1 MTFEEFFT
9 KKKIDLVRLEKAEPS
24 LFVEFKSHFNLMGE
38 KSFDHT
44 KKFWFNK
51 LRHLYHLSSPD
62 KATTKVET
70 EIASQAKPLS
80 SPTIEQAL
88 PLASGP
94 DETPQPQP
102 VVKPAFRPRNIP
114 VKAEEKKLEEP
125 TDSES
130 PAEQLLPSVIKPG
143 FKPRNIPAANKEAE
157 DVKSLDSRP
166 GENAVSETPIIEEN
180 SKTEATA
187 AKPAYKP
194 KFNLKNLP
202 KTSPTGDTTDEP
214 VQSAGSDLA
223 AEKQE
228 DSTETKP
235 VYKPKFNLK
244 NIPKVSPKEE
254 TNENKNRIAEEIVTD
269 IKETE
274 AKSTEEAGAPK
285 PAYKPKFNLKNLPK
299 VVQKEENVTGHDSDS
314 ADDKGTANEE
324 MPSIITSLDE
334 GSASSPKPVYK
345 PKFNLKNL
353 PKVSP
358 KDDVS
363 ENEEI
368 PATEASTGG
377 TPTAIVPEKE
387 NLIENEAVALK
398 PAYKP
403 RFNMKNL
410 PKVKQTEDEEKPA
423 TEETPPKVQD
433 VKAEGDVTS
442 EVPAAEPAPKPA
454 GYKPK
459 FGLRNTEPKP
469 PQE

>member
-9 KKKIDLVRLEKAEPS
+9 KKKIDLVQLEKAEPS

-51 LRHLYHLSSPD
+51 LRHLYRLSSPD

-70 EIASQAKPLS
+70 KIASQAEPLN

-88 PLASGP
+88 PLASAP
-94 DETPQPQP
+94 NEISQPQP

-114 VKAEEKKLEEP
+114 VKAEEKKTDEP
-125 TDSES
+125 TGSES
-130 PAEQLLPSVIKPG
+130 LAEQLLPSVKKPG

-166 GENAVSETPIIEEN
+166 GENAVSAPPVVTES

-202 KTSPTGDTTDEP
+202 KTSPTGDTIDEI
-214 VQSAGSDLA
+214 VQSTGSDLA
-223 AEKQE
+223 TEKQE
-228 DSTETKP
+228 DRTETKP
-235 VYKPKFNLK
+235 AYKPKFNLK

-254 TNENKNRIAEEIVTD
+254 INENENRVEKEIVTD

-274 AKSTEEAGAPK
+274 AISTEEAGAPK
-285 PAYKPKFNLKNLPK
+285 PTYKPKFNLKNLPK
-299 VVQKEENVTGHDSDS
+299 VVQNGESAKGNDNDS
-314 ADDKGTANEE
+314 ADDKGTPNEE
-324 MPSIITSLDE
+324 TPSIITPSDE

-345 PKFNLKNL
+345 PKFNIKNL
-353 PKVSP
+353 PKASS
-358 KDDVS
+358 KDEVS
-363 ENEEI
+363 ENEEVT
-368 PATEASTGG
+368 ATEANPGEA
-377 TPTAIVPEKE
+377 PTTITPEKE
-387 NLIENEAVALK
+387 NPLENEGIAQK

-423 TEETPPKVQD
+423 TEEIHPKGEAI
-433 VKAEGDVTS
+433 KNEGDVT
-442 EVPAAEPAPKPA
+442 PEPAPKPA

-459 FGLRNTEPKP
+459 FALRNIQPKP